1 MGTESQTCE
10 LQLKTLNVDMLLA
23 IHSQISMYKERD
35 KPLTLQDEINFK
47 VNQNIGLELCL
58 LEYM

>member
-35 KPLTLQDEINFK
+35 KRLTLQDEINFK